1 MRITTPIKT
10 LLAALILIGA
20 QIAQGN
26 DNIIIDDFSTE
37 SKVIWNYFSD
47 QVMGGVSEG
56 SARLGV
62 ENGEDYA
69 HLTGDVSTA
78 NNGGFI
84 QLRTSLRTGVDKDAM
99 GIYVKVRGNLQ
110 KYYIHLRTRGTMLP
124 WQYYQAEFDVT
135 KDWQVIRLPL
145 DSFNASG
152 SWLRKRVLPTSL
164 RSIGIVAYGRNH
176 SADLQ
181 VSEIGFY

>member
-1 MRITTPIKT
+1 MNKVKGIILTVALSASASTVGSEN
-10 LLAALILIGA
+10 LLSDTFNA
-20 QIAQGN
+20 QSQLGWA
-26 DNIIIDDFSTE
+26 
-37 SKVIWNYFSD
+37 YFSD